1 MRQNSPATRRPEVSD
16 VLTVFPAPPAAPAT
30 APAAGADMAID
41 VPPGALWPGAVWIDM
56 FDPDEATRQQV
67 EAVTGLHVPS
77 REDLSEIESS
87 SRIYREGD
95 TLYLSVPSLVRGEGG
110 DARTSPVG
118 FVLSPDRLLTI
129 RFFALPAFETYAAR
143 CRSGANADRTSIS
156 ILLGLCEVLV
166 DRIADVLER
175 EGEELDSVSRRIF
188 RPADSRRIRPRRTET
203 ELRALLRN
211 VGRVGDL
218 VSKIRDTLLG
228 LGRIIPFVLANAA
241 WITPDQK
248 SRFKILRADIAS
260 LTDYDG
266 HLAGKVQFLLEATL
280 GFIGIE
286 QNNIIRVLTVV
297 SVVGVPPTFFASLWG
312 MNYRN
317 MPELDWSWGY
327 PAAMLVILLSAVL
340 PLVWFRVRGWL

>member
-1 MRQNSPATRRPEVSD
+1 MI
-16 VLTVFPAPPAAPAT
+16 TVFPASPEGP
-30 APAAGADMAID
+30 AGAAT
-41 VPPGALWPGAVWIDM
+41 PGIHPGTLWIDM
-56 FDPDEATRQQV
+56 FEPDELARKQV
-67 EAVTGLHVPS
+67 EAATGLHVPT
-77 REDLSEIESS
+77 RDELSEIESS
-87 SRIYREGD
+87 SRLSRIGEA
-95 TLYLSVPSLVRGEGG
+95 LYLSMPGLVRGEGG
-110 DARTSPVG
+110 EARTSPVG
-118 FVLSPDRLLTI
+118 FVLAPDRLMTI
-129 RFFALPAFETYAAR
+129 RFSHLPAFETYAAR

-156 ILLGLCEVLV
+156 LLLGLYETMI
-166 DRIADVLER
+166 DRTADLLER
-175 EGEELDSVSRRIF
+175 EGEELDAVSRRIF
-188 RPADSRRIRPRRTET
+188 RPADARRVRPSRAQT

-248 SRFKILRADIAS
+248 TRFKTLRADIAS

-297 SVVGVPPTFFASLWG
+297 SVVGVPPTFFASMWG
-312 MNYRN
+312 MNYKS
-317 MPELDWSWGY
+317 MPELDWAWGY
-327 PAAMLVILLSAVL
+327 PMALTVIVLSAVL
-340 PLVWFRVRGWL
+340 PIVWFRVRGWL